1 MIRVVLA
8 VALASALLGAALPT
22 VERAE
27 RDRNAALAAGELERL
42 ADRAER
48 LAADND
54 PVEAGNDPA
63 AVTVAVAPPRP
74 RFTDGGRLVVRDDRL
89 AWWPERGRNETVETS
104 VPIRVEAPIRL
115 TSRTRLRLSFV
126 RVGGEGV
133 VRIERQR
140 AGEG

>member
-1 MIRVVLA
+1 MIRAVLA

-54 PVEAGNDPA
+54 AVPPGDDPA
-63 AVTVAVAPPRP
+63 ATTVAGANHTLILCAVIVLARLWDDRYLRRPPNLHFLLTAEP
-74 RFTDGGRLVVRDDRL
+74 LVVLQQDSKNIYSRRL
-89 AWWPERGRNETVETS
+89 
-104 VPIRVEAPIRL
+104 
-115 TSRTRLRLSFV
+115 
-126 RVGGEGV
+126 
-133 VRIERQR
+133 
-140 AGEG
+140 

>member
-54 PVEAGNDPA
+54 PVGAGNDPA
-63 AVTVAVAPPRP
+63 AVTVAVAPPQP
-74 RFTDGGRLVVRDDRL
+74 RFTGGGRLVVRDGGL
-89 AWWPERGRNETVETS
+89 AWWPERGSNVTFAVS
-104 VPIRVEAPIRL
+104 VPIRVEATIKL
-115 TSRTRLRLSFV
+115 TGRTRLRLSFV
-126 RVGGEGV
+126 RADGGRVVRVERHRTGEG
-133 VRIERQR
+133 
-140 AGEG
+140 